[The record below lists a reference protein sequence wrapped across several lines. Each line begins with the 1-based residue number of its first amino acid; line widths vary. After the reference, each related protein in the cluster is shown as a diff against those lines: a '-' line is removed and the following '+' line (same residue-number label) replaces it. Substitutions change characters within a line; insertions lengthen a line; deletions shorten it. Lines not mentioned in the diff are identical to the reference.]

1 MKEANPINQGDSSTE
16 LDVIIEEKEEEH
28 ELQVHARLIFSKE
41 QVINNLSS
49 FLASSGNTLKGSV
62 DMMSY

>member
-41 QVINNLSS
+41 QVIINLSS
-49 FLASSGNTLKGSV
+49 LLKR
-62 DMMSY
+62 